1 LKWSFKDFHVR
12 LVEIKSSLQGEGKVR
27 TKPERPQSIGS
38 FQRQLDV
45 QCVQGKD
52 KEQKKK
58 KKKTLKSESGAIL

>member
-1 LKWSFKDFHVR
+1 MWHLKQSFKDFQVR
-12 LVEIKSSLQGEGKVR
+12 LVETKSSLQGEGKIR
-27 TKPERPQSIGS
+27 TTPKPERPQSIGS

-58 KKKTLKSESGAIL
+58 KNSEK